1 MAGIAI
7 KNRGKSLI
15 LVHTVPAL
23 VETFSELLSELAP
36 DIPVRHVI
44 RKELLEEALDAGE
57 LTPEIRRR
65 TSEALLE
72 DSRSN
77 AAVVLCTCST
87 VGPAAE
93 DAAKQSSVPILRV
106 DRPMA
111 ESAVRIGTQI
121 TVTATL
127 LTTLRPTLELLADAA
142 RNAGREV
149 QLKPILFD
157 DARAKLLA
165 GDSDGY
171 LAIVVDDL
179 HQAAQDADVIVL
191 AQASMAPA
199 LERCGDINV
208 PILTSPRMGVEA
220 AIQTYRNVPPEFP
233 PNTTNRPRDLVRP
246 ASS

>member
-1 MAGIAI
+1 MA
-7 KNRGKSLI
+7 KNVNGNRRTPLI

-23 VETFSELLSELAP
+23 VETFSELMSELAP
-36 DIPVRHVI
+36 EIPVRHVI
-44 RKELLEEALDAGE
+44 HKELLEEALDAGE

-72 DSRSN
+72 ESRSD

-87 VGPAAE
+87 VGPAVE
-93 DAAKQSSVPILRV
+93 DAAKQTSVPILRV

-111 ESAVRIGTQI
+111 ETAVRMGSQV
-121 TVTATL
+121 TVAATL
-127 LTTLRPTLELLADAA
+127 LTTLRPTLDLLTDAA

-149 QLKPILFD
+149 QLKPIVFD

-171 LAIVVDDL
+171 LAIIVDGL

-220 AIQTYRNVPPEFP
+220 AIRTYRHMPPRVS
-233 PNTTNRPRDLVRP
+233 TKDD
-246 ASS
+246 